1 MLRMCFL
8 MNKKKIKVLLCSLYG
23 RSGMLQYS
31 SQLANSL
38 SKYFEVYVL
47 LPDYSDTFLFDK
59 NVKLIRIKA
68 PPSVIKT
75 AFYTNPLHFK
85 SIISKIKKIDP
96 EIIHFVDNHPWY
108 LFLLKPFKD
117 KKFFMTQHDITPHLG
132 EPIKGKIT
140 SHVNRVL
147 HKKVEKVCVLGYML
161 REDLIRLYHVPREK
175 ISVYL
180 MGDFSFYL
188 KWKKKNITEDS
199 NTILFFGR
207 ILDYKGLDVLLK
219 AMPLLVKKNPQIK
232 LIVAGEGDI
241 APYSK
246 LINNIDKRNIEVV
259 HRYIPEQE
267 VPQFFQRSSIIV
279 MPYRDASS
287 SGIVPIAYVFKKA
300 LICSDVGAL
309 HEFVDHNK
317 TGVLIK
323 PEDSKILANEI
334 FSLLNN
340 PKKRAYIGKNGYNKA
355 MTELSWG
362 SIAKRLSQEYVD
374 SLKKSLK
381 KKN

>member
-1 MLRMCFL
+1 
-8 MNKKKIKVLLCSLYG
+8 MNGKRVKVLLCSLYG

-38 SKYFEVYVL
+38 SKYFDVYVL
-47 LPDYSDTFLFDK
+47 LPDYSDMFLFDK
-59 NVKLIRIKA
+59 RVKLIRIKA
-68 PPSVIKT
+68 PPSVLKT
-75 AFYTNPLHFK
+75 VFYTNPLHFRNIV
-85 SIISKIKKIDP
+85 SRIKKINP

-147 HKKVEKVCVLGYML
+147 HKKVSKVCVLGYKL
-161 REDLIRLYHVPREK
+161 KEDLIKLYKVPREK

-188 KWKKKNITEDS
+188 KWKKKNVKEEPY
-199 NTILFFGR
+199 TILFFGR

-219 AMPLLVKKNPQIK
+219 AIPLIEKRIPQIK

-241 APYSK
+241 NPYVK
-246 LINNIDKRNIEVV
+246 LINNIDKKNIELV
-259 HRYIPEQE
+259 HRYVPEQE
-267 VPQFFQRSSIIV
+267 VAGFFQRSSIII

-309 HEFVDHNK
+309 REFIDDNK

-323 PEDSKILANEI
+323 PEDPKILANEI
-334 FSLLNN
+334 VSLLHN
-340 PKKRAYIGKNGYNKA
+340 PKKRAYLGKNGYHKA
-355 MTELSWG
+355 MTELSWK
-362 SIAKRLSQEYVD
+362 SIAKRLSKEYLD
-374 SLKKSLK
+374 SLK
-381 KKN
+381 